1 LDLLSEVSCKTS
13 NACGLT
19 IAHSVSLDSISGAI
33 WTNTLPTQL
42 SQNLGPINASL
53 VSVAYSSP
61 FTFIAEYPVGT
72 PERTAVIEAYNYSQK
87 LLTITGTCLAIP
99 LIVAAL
105 LLRNPRLTDN
115 QALSIAET
123 SSQKT
128 L

>member
-1 LDLLSEVSCKTS
+1 M
-13 NACGLT
+13 
-19 IAHSVSLDSISGAI
+19 
-33 WTNTLPTQL
+33 
-42 SQNLGPINASL
+42 
-53 VSVAYSSP
+53 AYSSP